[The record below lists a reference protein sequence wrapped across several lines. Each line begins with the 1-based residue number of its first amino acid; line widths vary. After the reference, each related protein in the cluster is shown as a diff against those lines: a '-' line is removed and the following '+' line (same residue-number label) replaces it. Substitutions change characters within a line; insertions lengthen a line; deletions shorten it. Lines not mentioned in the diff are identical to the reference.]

1 MCGENSLTW
10 SGHIRILFIQ
20 YNLPDPLE
28 LLTMPPWPKELWKQH
43 TKVAV
48 ISHHESIWRQSSV
61 YNCKTKYL
69 HIQATGLSGRP
80 HPVLAWAQT
89 TQNVERIRPHIKM
102 LSEDY
107 LCYASLANDRGIDPQ
122 CWMCQ
127 VLSTHPSPTEDLVHL
142 LTMCRATADTRNR
155 ILPELLNTVASS
167 DPSNSLLTSTNHDT
181 LTQFILDCS
190 SLNLPANTRVP
201 PNHPGFV
208 NITKQCSNLIN
219 GIHKERTRQMKALG
233 LLGRI

>member
-1 MCGENSLTW
+1 MTFLNLHSDHSSCNWDLKIVYFLKQILLILIPGVVKQCN
-10 SGHIRILFIQ
+10 GH
-20 YNLPDPLE
+20 
-28 LLTMPPWPKELWKQH
+28 
-43 TKVAV
+43 
-48 ISHHESIWRQSSV
+48 
-61 YNCKTKYL
+61 YL
-69 HIQATGLSGRP
+69 
-80 HPVLAWAQT
+80 
-89 TQNVERIRPHIKM
+89 RPHIKM
-102 LSEDY
+102 LSGDY
-107 LCYASLANDRGIDPQ
+107 LCCASLAHDRGIDPQ
-122 CWMCQ
+122 CRMCQ

-208 NITKQCSNLIN
+208 NITKQCSNFIN